1 MRCARVLN
9 GEPGWPQR
17 SCSVLGCVPPCV
29 VPRPGRCVG
38 SRGCPTRRFAF
49 RTADQGSSAVPLPP
63 RLRARRRGLGPCAA
77 ERRRVCSLAGGG
89 LDRRP
94 TRHRLAGRLRP
105 VKRGEIWFATTGRG
119 GDRPV
124 LVLVLTRDR
133 IGSDRIGSD
142 RIRGRG
148 PADDDPLS
156 ELALDETDGLRQ
168 RCVVSFDNLHTPPR
182 SAFRRHPNP
191 ILPTSTGLRREL
203 LRRVLRRTAGFRLDR
218 SGRCPRHRMRVLGE
232 H

>member
-124 LVLVLTRDR
+124 LVLTRDPLADR
-133 IGSDRIGSD
+133 IGAVVVAQLTTT
-142 RIRGRG
+142 IRGL
-148 PADDDPLS
+148 LS